1 MKKLFL
7 FGLAITALALGSCSS
22 EDDIND
28 TKIVVNPNVTDSK
41 LDQKSGG
48 VYFVSTLA
56 GEYIFRLNLKNGD
69 DAMTCEMFHD
79 DKYSKLA
86 APETNWQVGDPLEDF
101 QFSQGDVKLT
111 LSLDADG
118 EGEAQIKVGDKEYEA
133 VIFKSTNKKPVK
145 VYSGEDIIRYNI
157 ENGEELAE
165 IIKYNFIMIV
175 IDKSYY
181 AGFIQVS
188 GYGIPT
194 YNYTPYLFQFIQK
207 DATKITF
214 LNPGPP
220 EYVDVDEWS
229 WERIA
234 TWDDDKISAYLY
246 EEDEWGDA
254 DYSLNLHRRFKE

>member
-165 IIKYNFIMIV
+165 IYKFNFIMIV

-181 AGFIQVS
+181 AGKIQVS

-207 DATKITF
+207 DATEITF
-214 LNPGPP
+214 LNPSMPD
-220 EYVDVDEWS
+220 YVDEWS